1 MTRDDI
7 IRMAREAR
15 LGTTLTH
22 QGGEPRVW
30 IEGADWHDEVERFAA
45 LVAEA
50 EREACAVVA
59 DEHKEDCYDGD
70 SDWYQCRRI
79 ANAIRARG
87 TT

>member
-1 MTRDDI
+1 MTDKET
-7 IRMAREAR
+7 IRMAREAGIPEPWIKSEQVKR
-15 LGTTLTH
+15 L
-22 QGGEPRVW
+22 
-30 IEGADWHDEVERFAA
+30 AF

-87 TT
+87 AT